1 MEEKMPELEVVDEVK
16 KKKKTELKVN
26 DWVHV
31 LLVGLDAGNEPAYQ
45 IEKIEGDDYYVV
57 QTEGT
62 YQHRMT
68 TTKNKLRKL

>member
-1 MEEKMPELEVVDEVK
+1 MSK
-16 KKKKTELKVN
+16 KNTELKVG
-26 DWVHV
+26 DWV
-31 LLVGLDAGNEPAYQ
+31 GIRMTGINSGNGPAYK

-68 TTKNKLRKL
+68 ITKNRLRKL

>member
-1 MEEKMPELEVVDEVK
+1 MD
-16 KKKKTELKVN
+16 KKKTELKVG

-31 LLVGLDAGNEPAYQ
+31 LLVGLDSGNEPAYQ

-57 QTEGT
+57 QTEGS

-68 TTKNKLRKL
+68 TTKKRLRKL